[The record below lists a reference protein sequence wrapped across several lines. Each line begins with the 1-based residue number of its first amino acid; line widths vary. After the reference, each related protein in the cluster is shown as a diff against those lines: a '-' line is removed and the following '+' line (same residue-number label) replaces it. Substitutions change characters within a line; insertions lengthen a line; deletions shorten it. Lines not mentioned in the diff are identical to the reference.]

1 MPALTEARL
10 TLLRR
15 RIAQTGEPARTAA
28 ADEPR
33 ASVPFGEFGTAERR
47 MWRIYELD
55 PESVSH
61 NIGLV
66 LQFAPRGRTDGFW
79 ASLGRAPVVVQAA
92 VVLVAILGIDLLG
105 PDGVAPFIYF
115 SF

>member
-33 ASVPFGEFGTAERR
+33 TSVPFGEFGTAERR
-47 MWRIYELD
+47 MWRIYDLD
-55 PESVSH
+55 P
-61 NIGLV
+61 
-66 LQFAPRGRTDGFW
+66 
-79 ASLGRAPVVVQAA
+79 
-92 VVLVAILGIDLLG
+92 
-105 PDGVAPFIYF
+105 
-115 SF
+115 